1 VPPQL
6 FWGATAGVGLGYVLC
21 QRTQRLGLPVA
32 IAIVALVMATHG
44 FNDLYGKYIGPLAIV
59 LLDQPLPAHAGRPVL

>member
-1 VPPQL
+1 VAPQL
-6 FWGATAGVGLGYVLC
+6 FWGATAGVGLGCVLY
-21 QRTQRLGLPVA
+21 QRTQRLSLPFA

-44 FNDLYGKYIGPLAIV
+44 VNGLCGKYIGPLAIV